1 MDVFSFAFP
10 AEIIEFAKGEKYEGG
25 PGKEC
30 NKAQST
36 PEDGIA
42 AGGIAN
48 QGIVGEIIRVREG
61 FVWAPGHGG
70 PGCPGKKG
78 GKLPEFRLV
87 LYVPGHQTPAYTRL
101 VKVRFP
107 FLHLFSEGSDFR
119 GRVA

>member
-1 MDVFSFAFP
+1 MFSFALP
-10 AEIIEFAKGEKYEGG
+10 AEIVEFAKGEKYEGG

-42 AGGIAN
+42 TGCIAN

-61 FVWAPGHGG
+61 FVRTFGHGC
-70 PGCPGKKG
+70 PGCPGKEG

-87 LYVPGHQTPAYTRL
+87 LYVPDH
-101 VKVRFP
+101 
-107 FLHLFSEGSDFR
+107 
-119 GRVA
+119 